1 MENRRIFARRE
12 CNLVSYLTQGTNS
25 CVGEIQNISLGGLLV
40 RVNQDFF
47 VVGQSIAL
55 APQDEVPLEY
65 EVCWVEQIGGG
76 YELGLK
82 YPNSVAGFWES
93 WAADLL
99 AGVRPTHSEVLER
112 RTQVRLDCLLEGKI
126 KVGDRSLI
134 VDVLDVGGG
143 GALVE
148 MDYVLDPEAPIALT
162 IETPVRVGTVPCK
175 VARAWGGEPA
185 LYGLEFSELKSRHKL
200 AMLRLLD
207 ILYREKLS

>member
-12 CNLVSYLTQGTNS
+12 CNLVCYFTQGTNS
-25 CVGEIQNISLGGLLV
+25 CIGEIQNISLGGLQA

-47 VVGQSIAL
+47 VVGQPISL
-55 APQDEVPLEY
+55 FPQDEDALEY
-65 EVCWVEQIGGG
+65 EVCWAEQVGGG
-76 YELGLK
+76 YELGLR
-82 YPNSVAGFWES
+82 YPKSVAGFWES

-112 RTQVRLDCLLEGKI
+112 RTQVRLDCLLEGK
-126 KVGDRSLI
+126 VRTGERSLI

-148 MDYVLDPEAPIALT
+148 MDYTLDPEKPVELT
-162 IETPVRVGTVPCK
+162 IETPVRVGTLPCK

-185 LYGLEFSELKSRHKL
+185 LYGLEFLELKSRHNL
-200 AMLRLLD
+200 ALLRLLD
-207 ILYREKLS
+207 ILYREKLV